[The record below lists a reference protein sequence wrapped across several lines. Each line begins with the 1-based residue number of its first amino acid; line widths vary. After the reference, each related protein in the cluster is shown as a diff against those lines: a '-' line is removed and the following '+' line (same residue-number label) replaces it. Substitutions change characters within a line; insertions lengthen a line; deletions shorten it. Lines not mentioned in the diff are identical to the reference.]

1 MAVVEELGILLEADP
16 TGLEEG
22 LERANQKTKEFEEQ
36 QKLASLQMLE
46 NIAKQEAMVSSLNQI
61 SGGYAKTITAA
72 QELNFVN
79 EEQAKSLMK
88 ARFAFE
94 IIAGPMEVF
103 VAVQKLSTVVSLA
116 DVKAKI
122 AQSSATVMATAATK
136 KLNLA
141 MKANPIGFIIAAIVI
156 LVLAL
161 IALEAKFG
169 IVTKAVDGLT
179 DAFKVLGEL
188 VDKAFNS
195 IKGVT
200 SAAAELGDALT
211 FGPVSGVLNVLGG
224 R

>member
-1 MAVVEELGILLEADP
+1 MAVVEELGIVLEADP
-16 TGLEEG
+16 SGLEDG
-22 LERANQKTKEFEEQ
+22 LNKATQKTKEFEDSQ
-36 QKLASLQMLE
+36 AAASLAMME

-94 IIAGPMEVF
+94 IIAGPMEVY

-122 AQSSATVMATAATK
+122 AQSSATIMAAKATT

-141 MKANPIGFIIAAIVI
+141 MKANPIGAIIIGVMI

-169 IVTKAVDGLT
+169 LVTRAVEGLKDGFEMLA
-179 DAFKVLGEL
+179 DLIDRVN
-188 VDKAFNS
+188 NS
-195 IKGVT
+195 ITGTVT
-200 SAAAELGDALT
+200 RAAELGDALS
-211 FGPVSGVLNVLGG
+211 FGPVSGVLNTLGG

>member
-1 MAVVEELGILLEADP
+1 MAVVEELGIILEADP

-22 LERANQKTKEFEEQ
+22 LDRANQKTKEFEDSQ
-36 QKLASLQMLE
+36 AAASLAMME

-122 AQSSATVMATAATK
+122 AQSSAATMAAAATT
-136 KLNLA
+136 KLNVA
-141 MKANPIGFIIAAIVI
+141 IAANPIGAIIIGVMI

-161 IALEAKFG
+161 VALEAKFG
-169 IVTKAVDGLT
+169 LVTRAVDGLK
-179 DAFKVLGEL
+179 DGFEMLADLIDRVYGSLQ
-188 VDKAFNS
+188 
-195 IKGVT
+195 GVT
-200 SAAAELGDALT
+200 TAAAELGDALS
-211 FGPVSGVLNVLGG
+211 FGPVSGVLNTLGG

>member
-1 MAVVEELGILLEADP
+1 MAVVEELGIILEADP

-22 LERANQKTKEFEEQ
+22 LERANQKTKEFEDSQ
-36 QKLASLQMLE
+36 AAASLAMME

-122 AQSSATVMATAATK
+122 AQSSATIMAAKATT

-141 MKANPIGFIIAAIVI
+141 MKANPIGAIIIGVMI

-169 IVTKAVDGLT
+169 LVTRAVEGLKDGFEMLA
-179 DAFKVLGEL
+179 DLIDRVYGSLQ
-188 VDKAFNS
+188 
-195 IKGVT
+195 GVT
-200 SAAAELGDALT
+200 TAAAELGDALS
-211 FGPVSGVLNVLGG
+211 FGPVSGVLNTLGG

>member
-1 MAVVEELGILLEADP
+1 MAVVEELGIILEADP

-22 LERANQKTKEFEEQ
+22 LDRANQKTKEFEEQ

-122 AQSSATVMATAATK
+122 AQSSATIMAAKATT

-141 MKANPIGFIIAAIVI
+141 MKANPIGAIIIGVMI

-169 IVTKAVDGLT
+169 LVTRAVEGLKDGFEMLA
-179 DAFKVLGEL
+179 DLIDRVYGSLQ
-188 VDKAFNS
+188 
-195 IKGVT
+195 GVT
-200 SAAAELGDALT
+200 TAAAELGDALS
-211 FGPVSGVLNVLGG
+211 FGPVSGVLNTLGG

>member
-1 MAVVEELGILLEADP
+1 MVVVDELGIILEADP
-16 TGLEEG
+16 SGLEEG
-22 LERANQKTKEFEEQ
+22 LDRANQKTKEFEDSQ
-36 QKLASLQMLE
+36 AAASLAMME

-116 DVKAKI
+116 DAKAKI
-122 AQSSATVMATAATK
+122 MESSAVTMAASAHMKLSAAI
-136 KLNLA
+136 A
-141 MKANPIGFIIAAIVI
+141 ANPITAIIIAIVL
-156 LVLAL
+156 LVVAL
-161 IALEAKFG
+161 VALERKFG
-169 IVTKAVDGLT
+169 LVTKSVEMLGQIFEILSNKVD
-179 DAFKVLGEL
+179 KVL
-188 VDKAFNS
+188 DS

-211 FGPVSGVLNVLGG
+211 FGPISGVMNLLRG

>member
-1 MAVVEELGILLEADP
+1 MAVVEELGIVLEADP

-22 LERANQKTKEFEEQ
+22 LDRANQKTKEFEESQ
-36 QKLASLQMLE
+36 AAASLAMME
-46 NIAKQEAMVSSLNQI
+46 SIAKQEAIVSSLNQI

-72 QELNFVN
+72 QELNVVN
-79 EEQAKSLMK
+79 EDQAKALMK

-94 IIAGPMEVF
+94 LIAGPMEVF

-211 FGPVSGVLNVLGG
+211 FGPISGVLNVLGG

>member
-1 MAVVEELGILLEADP
+1 MAVVEELGIILEADP

-22 LERANQKTKEFEEQ
+22 LDKANQKTKEFEDSQ
-36 QKLASLQMLE
+36 AAASLAMME

-122 AQSSATVMATAATK
+122 AQSSAATMAAAATT
-136 KLNLA
+136 KLNA
-141 MKANPIGFIIAAIVI
+141 AIAANPIGAIIIAVI
-156 LVLAL
+156 LLVLAL
-161 IALEAKFG
+161 VALEAKFG
-169 IVTKAVDGLT
+169 LVTRAVDGLK
-179 DAFKVLGEL
+179 DGFEMLADLIDRVYGSLQ
-188 VDKAFNS
+188 
-195 IKGVT
+195 GVT
-200 SAAAELGDALT
+200 IAAAELGDALS
-211 FGPVSGVLNVLGG
+211 FGPVSGVLNTLGG

>member
-1 MAVVEELGILLEADP
+1 MAVVEELGIILEADP

-22 LERANQKTKEFEEQ
+22 LERANQKTKEFEDSQ
-36 QKLASLQMLE
+36 AAASLAMME

-79 EEQAKSLMK
+79 DEQAKSLMK

-122 AQSSATVMATAATK
+122 AQSSAATMAAAATT
-136 KLNLA
+136 KLNVA
-141 MKANPIGFIIAAIVI
+141 IAANPIGAIIVGVMI

-161 IALEAKFG
+161 VALEAKFG
-169 IVTKAVDGLT
+169 LVTKAVDGLK
-179 DAFKVLGEL
+179 DGFEMLADLIDRVYGSLQ
-188 VDKAFNS
+188 
-195 IKGVT
+195 GVT
-200 SAAAELGDALT
+200 IAAAELGDALS
-211 FGPVSGVLNVLGG
+211 FGPISGVMNVLGG

>member
-1 MAVVEELGILLEADP
+1 MAKEKAKVE
-16 TGLEEG
+16 
-22 LERANQKTKEFEEQ
+22 NK
-36 QKLASLQMLE
+36 
-46 NIAKQEAMVSSLNQI
+46 
-61 SGGYAKTITAA
+61 
-72 QELNFVN
+72 N
-79 EEQAKSLMK
+79 EDQAKALMK

-94 IIAGPMEVF
+94 LIAGPMEVF

-122 AQSSATVMATAATK
+122 AQSSATTMAAAATT

-141 MKANPIGFIIAAIVI
+141 IRANPIGAIITAVVI

-169 IVTKAVDGLT
+169 LVTRAVDGLK
-179 DAFKVLGEL
+179 DGFEMLANLIDRVYG
-188 VDKAFNS
+188 S
-195 IKGVT
+195 IQGVT
-200 SAAAELGDALT
+200 TAAAELGDALT

>member
-1 MAVVEELGILLEADP
+1 MVVVDELGIILEADP
-16 TGLEEG
+16 SGLEEG
-22 LERANQKTKEFEEQ
+22 LDRANQKTKEFEDSQ
-36 QKLASLQMLE
+36 AAASLAMME

-122 AQSSATVMATAATK
+122 MESSAVTMAAAATT
-136 KLNLA
+136 KLNVA
-141 MKANPIGFIIAAIVI
+141 IAANPIGAIIIAVI
-156 LVLAL
+156 LLVLAL
-161 IALEAKFG
+161 VALEAKFG
-169 IVTKAVDGLT
+169 LVTRAVDGLK
-179 DAFKVLGEL
+179 DGFEMLADLIDRVYGSLQ
-188 VDKAFNS
+188 
-195 IKGVT
+195 GVT
-200 SAAAELGDALT
+200 TAAAELGDALS

>member
-1 MAVVEELGILLEADP
+1 MVVVDELGIILEADP
-16 TGLEEG
+16 SGLEQG
-22 LERANQKTKEFEEQ
+22 LDRANQKTKEFEDSQ
-36 QKLASLQMLE
+36 ATASLAMME

-122 AQSSATVMATAATK
+122 AQSSATTMAAAATT

-141 MKANPIGFIIAAIVI
+141 MKANPIGAIIIGAMI

-169 IVTKAVDGLT
+169 LVTRAVEGLKDGFEFLL
-179 DAFKVLGEL
+179 DVINKVNDSMTGT
-188 VDKAFNS
+188 VSK
-195 IKGVT
+195 
-200 SAAAELGDALT
+200 AAELGDALA
-211 FGPVSGVLNVLGG
+211 FGPVSGVLNTLGG

>member
-22 LERANQKTKEFEEQ
+22 LEKATQKTKEFEEQ
-36 QKLASLQMLE
+36 TEQSSLKMLE
-46 NIAKQEAMVSSLNQI
+46 AIAKQEAMVSSLNQI

-122 AQSSATVMATAATK
+122 AQSSATIMAANATK

-141 MKANPIGFIIAAIVI
+141 MKANPIGAIIIGAMI

-169 IVTKAVDGLT
+169 LVTRAVEGLKDGFEFLL
-179 DAFKVLGEL
+179 DVINKVNDSMTGT
-188 VDKAFNS
+188 VSK
-195 IKGVT
+195 
-200 SAAAELGDALT
+200 AAELGDALA
-211 FGPVSGVLNVLGG
+211 FGPVSGVLNTLGG

>member
-1 MAVVEELGILLEADP
+1 MAVVEELGIILEADP

-22 LERANQKTKEFEEQ
+22 LDKANQKTKEFEDGQ
-36 QKLASLQMLE
+36 AAASLAMME

-79 EEQAKSLMK
+79 DEQAKSLMK

-122 AQSSATVMATAATK
+122 AQSSAATMAAAATT
-136 KLNLA
+136 KLNVA
-141 MKANPIGFIIAAIVI
+141 IAANPIGAIIVGVMI

-161 IALEAKFG
+161 VALEAKFG
-169 IVTKAVDGLT
+169 LVTKAVDGLK
-179 DAFKVLGEL
+179 DGFARRYNGC
-188 VDKAFNS
+188 
-195 IKGVT
+195 
-200 SAAAELGDALT
+200 
-211 FGPVSGVLNVLGG
+211 G
-224 R
+224 RVRGCTILRAS

>member
-1 MAVVEELGILLEADP
+1 MAVVEELGIVLEADP

-22 LERANQKTKEFEEQ
+22 LERATQKTKEFEEETE
-36 QKLASLQMLE
+36 KSSLKMLE
-46 NIAKQEAMVSSLNQI
+46 AIAKQEAMVSSLNQI

-122 AQSSATVMATAATK
+122 AQSSAATMAAAATT
-136 KLNLA
+136 KLNVA
-141 MKANPIGFIIAAIVI
+141 IAANPIGAIIVGVMI

-161 IALEAKFG
+161 VALEAKFG
-169 IVTKAVDGLT
+169 LVTKAVDGLK
-179 DAFKVLGEL
+179 DGFEMLADLIDRVYGSLQ
-188 VDKAFNS
+188 
-195 IKGVT
+195 GVT
-200 SAAAELGDALT
+200 TAAAELGDALS

>member
-1 MAVVEELGILLEADP
+1 MAVVDELGIILEADP

-122 AQSSATVMATAATK
+122 AQSSAATMAAAATT
-136 KLNLA
+136 KLNA
-141 MKANPIGFIIAAIVI
+141 AIAANPIGAIIIAVI
-156 LVLAL
+156 LLVLAL
-161 IALEAKFG
+161 VALEAKFG
-169 IVTKAVDGLT
+169 LVTRAVDGLK
-179 DAFKVLGEL
+179 DGFEMLADLIDRVYGSLQ
-188 VDKAFNS
+188 
-195 IKGVT
+195 GVT
-200 SAAAELGDALT
+200 IAAAELGDALS
-211 FGPVSGVLNVLGG
+211 FGPGSGVLNTLGG

>member
-1 MAVVEELGILLEADP
+1 MAVVEELGIILEADP

-22 LERANQKTKEFEEQ
+22 LDRANQKTKEFEESQ
-36 QKLASLQMLE
+36 AAASLAMME
-46 NIAKQEAMVSSLNQI
+46 SIAKQEAIVSSLNQI

-72 QELNFVN
+72 QELNVVN
-79 EEQAKSLMK
+79 EDQAKALMK

-94 IIAGPMEVF
+94 LIAGPMEVF

-122 AQSSATVMATAATK
+122 AQSSATTMAAAATT

-141 MKANPIGFIIAAIVI
+141 IRANPIGAIITAVVI

-169 IVTKAVDGLT
+169 LVTRAVDGLK
-179 DAFKVLGEL
+179 DGFEMLANLIDRVYGSLQ
-188 VDKAFNS
+188 
-195 IKGVT
+195 GVT
-200 SAAAELGDALT
+200 TAAAELGDALT

>member
-1 MAVVEELGILLEADP
+1 MVVVEELGIILEADP

-22 LERANQKTKEFEEQ
+22 LDKANQKTKEFEDSQ
-36 QKLASLQMLE
+36 AAASLAMME

-122 AQSSATVMATAATK
+122 AQSSAATMAAAATT
-136 KLNLA
+136 KLNA
-141 MKANPIGFIIAAIVI
+141 AIAANPIGAIIIAVI
-156 LVLAL
+156 LLVLAL
-161 IALEAKFG
+161 VALEAKFG
-169 IVTKAVDGLT
+169 LVTRAVEGLKDGFEMLA
-179 DAFKVLGEL
+179 DLIDRVN
-188 VDKAFNS
+188 NS
-195 IKGVT
+195 ITGTVT
-200 SAAAELGDALT
+200 RAAELGDALS
-211 FGPVSGVLNVLGG
+211 FGPVSGVLNTLGG

>member
-1 MAVVEELGILLEADP
+1 MAVVEELGIILEADP

-79 EEQAKSLMK
+79 DEQAKSLMK

-122 AQSSATVMATAATK
+122 AQSSAATMAAAATT
-136 KLNLA
+136 KLNA
-141 MKANPIGFIIAAIVI
+141 TIAANPIGAIIIAVI
-156 LVLAL
+156 LLVLAL
-161 IALEAKFG
+161 VALEAKFG
-169 IVTKAVDGLT
+169 LVTRAVDGLK
-179 DAFKVLGEL
+179 DAFEAYLDILDKV
-188 VDKAFNS
+188 FNS

-200 SAAAELGDALT
+200 SSAAELGDALS
-211 FGPVSGVLNVLGG
+211 FGPISGVMNVLGG

>member
-1 MAVVEELGILLEADP
+1 MAVVEELGIILEADP

-22 LERANQKTKEFEEQ
+22 LDKANQKTKEFEDGQ
-36 QKLASLQMLE
+36 AAASLAMME

-79 EEQAKSLMK
+79 DEQAKSLMK

-122 AQSSATVMATAATK
+122 AQSSAATMAAAATT
-136 KLNLA
+136 KLNVA
-141 MKANPIGFIIAAIVI
+141 IAANPIGAIIVGVMI

-161 IALEAKFG
+161 VALEAKFG
-169 IVTKAVDGLT
+169 LVTKAVDGLK
-179 DAFKVLGEL
+179 DGFEMLADLIDRVYGSLQ
-188 VDKAFNS
+188 
-195 IKGVT
+195 GVT
-200 SAAAELGDALT
+200 TAAAELGDALS
-211 FGPVSGVLNVLGG
+211 FGPVSGVLNTLGG

>member
-1 MAVVEELGILLEADP
+1 MAVVDELGIILEADP

-122 AQSSATVMATAATK
+122 AQSSAATMAAAATT
-136 KLNLA
+136 KLNA
-141 MKANPIGFIIAAIVI
+141 AIAANPIGAIIIAVI
-156 LVLAL
+156 LLVLAL
-161 IALEAKFG
+161 VALEAKFG
-169 IVTKAVDGLT
+169 LVTRAVDGLK
-179 DAFKVLGEL
+179 DGFEMLADLIDRVYGSLQ
-188 VDKAFNS
+188 
-195 IKGVT
+195 GVT
-200 SAAAELGDALT
+200 IAAAELGDALS
-211 FGPVSGVLNVLGG
+211 FGPVSGVLNTLGG

>member
-1 MAVVEELGILLEADP
+1 MAVVDELGIILEADP

-141 MKANPIGFIIAAIVI
+141 MRANPIGFIIAAIVI

-200 SAAAELGDALT
+200 SAATELGDALT

>member
-1 MAVVEELGILLEADP
+1 MAVVEELGIVLEADP

-22 LERANQKTKEFEEQ
+22 LDRANQKTKEFEDSQ
-36 QKLASLQMLE
+36 AAASLAMME

-94 IIAGPMEVF
+94 LIAGPMEVF

>member
-1 MAVVEELGILLEADP
+1 MAVVEELGIVLEADP

-22 LERANQKTKEFEEQ
+22 LDRANQKTKEFEDSQ
-36 QKLASLQMLE
+36 AAASLAMME

-94 IIAGPMEVF
+94 LIAGPMEVF

-141 MKANPIGFIIAAIVI
+141 MKANPVAMIVMGVI
-156 LVLAL
+156 LLVLAL

-169 IVTKAVDGLT
+169 LVTRSVNALKSGFEILLDVIDKVNDSMTGTVSKA
-179 DAFKVLGEL
+179 
-188 VDKAFNS
+188 S
-195 IKGVT
+195 
-200 SAAAELGDALT
+200 ELGDALA
-211 FGPVSGVLNVLGG
+211 FGPVSGVLNTLGG

>member
-1 MAVVEELGILLEADP
+1 MAVVEELGIVLEADP
-16 TGLEEG
+16 SGLEDG
-22 LERANQKTKEFEEQ
+22 LNKATQKTKEFEDSQ
-36 QKLASLQMLE
+36 AAASLAMME

-94 IIAGPMEVF
+94 IIAGPMEVY

-122 AQSSATVMATAATK
+122 GQISVTNMATTAQTR
-136 KLNLA
+136 LNLA
-141 MKANPIGFIIAAIVI
+141 MKANPVGMIVMGIIL

-169 IVTKAVDGLT
+169 LVTRAVEGLKDGFEMLA
-179 DAFKVLGEL
+179 DLIDRVN
-188 VDKAFNS
+188 NS
-195 IKGVT
+195 ITGTVT
-200 SAAAELGDALT
+200 RAAELGDALS
-211 FGPVSGVLNVLGG
+211 FGPVSGVLNTLGG

>member
-1 MAVVEELGILLEADP
+1 MVVVEELGILLEADP

-22 LERANQKTKEFEEQ
+22 LEKATQKTKEFEEQ
-36 QKLASLQMLE
+36 TEKSSLQMLE
-46 NIAKQEAMVSSLNQI
+46 AIAKQEAMVSSLNQI

-122 AQSSATVMATAATK
+122 AQSSAATMAAAATT
-136 KLNLA
+136 KLNA
-141 MKANPIGFIIAAIVI
+141 AIAANPIGAIIIAVI
-156 LVLAL
+156 LLVLAL
-161 IALEAKFG
+161 VALEAKFG
-169 IVTKAVDGLT
+169 LVTKSVNMLKDGFEFLL
-179 DAFKVLGEL
+179 DVINKVNDSMTGT
-188 VDKAFNS
+188 VSKAS
-195 IKGVT
+195 
-200 SAAAELGDALT
+200 ELGDALA
-211 FGPVSGVLNVLGG
+211 FGPVSGVLNTLGG

>member
-1 MAVVEELGILLEADP
+1 MAVVEELGIVLEADP

-22 LERANQKTKEFEEQ
+22 LERATQKTKEFEEETD
-36 QKLASLQMLE
+36 KSSLKMLE
-46 NIAKQEAMVSSLNQI
+46 AIAKQEAMVSSLNQI

-122 AQSSATVMATAATK
+122 AQSGATIMAANATK

>member
-1 MAVVEELGILLEADP
+1 MAVVEELGIILEADP

-22 LERANQKTKEFEEQ
+22 LERATQKTKEFEEETE
-36 QKLASLQMLE
+36 KSSLQMLE
-46 NIAKQEAMVSSLNQI
+46 AIAKQEAMVSSLNQI

-141 MKANPIGFIIAAIVI
+141 MKANPIGAIIIGAMI

-169 IVTKAVDGLT
+169 LVTRAVEGLKDGDTIYYDKHAGHDISWKNTLYRVIR
-179 DAFKVLGEL
+179 DGDVVL
-188 VDKAFNS
+188 VD
-195 IKGVT
+195 
-200 SAAAELGDALT
+200 
-211 FGPVSGVLNVLGG
+211 
-224 R
+224 

>member
-1 MAVVEELGILLEADP
+1 MAVVEELGIILEADP

-22 LERANQKTKEFEEQ
+22 LDRANQKTKEFEESQ
-36 QKLASLQMLE
+36 AAASLAMME
-46 NIAKQEAMVSSLNQI
+46 SIAKQEAIVSSLNQI

-72 QELNFVN
+72 QELNVVN
-79 EEQAKSLMK
+79 EDQAKALMK

-94 IIAGPMEVF
+94 LIAGPMEVF

-122 AQSSATVMATAATK
+122 AQSSATTMAAAATT

-141 MKANPIGFIIAAIVI
+141 IRANPIGAIITAVVI

-169 IVTKAVDGLT
+169 LVTKAVDGLK
-179 DAFKVLGEL
+179 DGFEMLADLIDRVYG
-188 VDKAFNS
+188 S
-195 IKGVT
+195 IQGVT
-200 SAAAELGDALT
+200 TAAAELGDALT

>member
-1 MAVVEELGILLEADP
+1 MAVVEELGIVLEADP

-22 LERANQKTKEFEEQ
+22 LERATQKTKEFEEETE
-36 QKLASLQMLE
+36 KSSLQMLE
-46 NIAKQEAMVSSLNQI
+46 AIAKQEAMVSSLNQI

>member
-1 MAVVEELGILLEADP
+1 MAVVEELGIILEADP

-22 LERANQKTKEFEEQ
+22 LDRANQKTKEFEEQ

-122 AQSSATVMATAATK
+122 AQSGATIMAANATK